1 MEERILQL
9 AVSELEYNG
18 TISFWEYTIEKRY
31 SWTFINEWNKR
42 IWVFVDWAYFINWYW
57 NKSYFESSVMNNLFV
72 FVDFISKK
80 VEELHKQNSDYYFTV
95 SRLEKEKSEL
105 EEKIS
110 DKVVEE
116 TQENLSDKD
125 F

>member
-9 AVSELEYNG
+9 AVSELEYDEK
-18 TISFWEYTIEKRY
+18 ISFWEYTIEKRY

-57 NKSYFESSVMNNLFV
+57 NKSYFESAVMNNLFV

>member
-18 TISFWEYTIEKRY
+18 TISFWDYTIEKRY
-31 SWTFINEWNKR
+31 SWTFINDWNKR

-57 NKSYFESSVMNNLFV
+57 NKANFESSVINNLFV

-80 VEELHKQNSDYYFTV
+80 VQELHKMNSDYDFTI
-95 SRLEKEKSEL
+95 SRLETEKKEL
-105 EEKIS
+105 ESKIAN
-110 DKVVEE
+110 KVAEE
-116 TQENLSDKD
+116 TQENLSELD